1 MKHSAHSRPVG
12 IRISPQVLEQV
23 CREMIKVILYALP
36 HAVKGTIYAVG
47 PIPDLRV
54 LRVASGHRDGES
66 ENILWDR
73 AARSG
78 YDLPG
83 KVWDDYRDRPG
94 GMLEAMAWCVERQ
107 RSWTADDPERD
118 IRSAR
123 KQREGKADEDHHH
136 MEPVLVRKSELWDY
150 APPLEAFPKDGSG
163 HPIWQDSRWAT
174 VAVVKIHFPPQTIR
188 QGDRSTRIIKEL
200 SHSLGTQ
207 MLSLHAREVA
217 LEKEYRLTRE
227 CLDTQNTLA
236 HEFRNL
242 ASRIG
247 FAYRAVN
254 NEISFLRESWEDLV
268 HRHHPDQPNRRN
280 ILRQLND
287 ILVEIEATRSSDQKS
302 EQISK
307 LATTQ
312 GELMESC
319 LLPRQNQ
326 MWFREKIQPLW
337 SYILSTTDLPEF
349 TKRLIAELLDALV
362 RSFHIGQDES
372 LRRGIGGISEA
383 VKNKWVDLAYREFN
397 SRSDGTLKE
406 YIEFL
411 SQVRSDL
418 PRGRYSLNNLLC
430 LKFLVDLLPE
440 VERRLNGS
448 LERLKNNG

>member
-1 MKHSAHSRPVG
+1 MKGSAHSRPVG
-12 IRISPQVLEQV
+12 IRISPQVLERV

-36 HAVKGTIYAVG
+36 HAVQGTIYAVG

-54 LRVASGHRDGES
+54 LRVASGHRDGQS
-66 ENILWDR
+66 EDILWDR
-73 AARSG
+73 AARSD
-78 YDLPG
+78 YDFPG

-118 IRSAR
+118 RRSAR
-123 KQREGKADEDHHH
+123 KQHEGRADEDHHH
-136 MEPVLVRKSELWDY
+136 MEPVLVRKSDLWDQ
-150 APPLEAFPKDGSG
+150 APPPEAYPNGSSG
-163 HPIWQDSRWAT
+163 HPVWQDSDWAT
-174 VAVVKIHFPPQTIR
+174 VAVVKIHFPPGTIR

-227 CLDTQNTLA
+227 RLDTQNSLA

-242 ASRIG
+242 VSQIG

-268 HRHHPDQPNRRN
+268 LRHHPDQPNRKD
-280 ILRQLND
+280 ILRHLND
-287 ILVEIEATRSSDQKS
+287 ILVEIEATGRSGQTS
-302 EQISK
+302 EQMAK
-307 LATTQ
+307 LATIQ
-312 GELMESC
+312 EELMESC

-326 MWFREKIQPLW
+326 TWFREKIQPLW
-337 SYILSTTDLPEF
+337 AYIVGATDLPGS
-349 TKRLIAELLDALV
+349 TKRLIADLLDALA
-362 RSFHIGQDES
+362 RSFHIGQDEG

-397 SRSDGTLKE
+397 NQSDGALNE
-406 YIEFL
+406 YIGFL
-411 SQVRSDL
+411 GQVRSEL

-430 LKFLVDLLPE
+430 LKSLVDLVPE

-448 LERLKNNG
+448 LERLKTNG